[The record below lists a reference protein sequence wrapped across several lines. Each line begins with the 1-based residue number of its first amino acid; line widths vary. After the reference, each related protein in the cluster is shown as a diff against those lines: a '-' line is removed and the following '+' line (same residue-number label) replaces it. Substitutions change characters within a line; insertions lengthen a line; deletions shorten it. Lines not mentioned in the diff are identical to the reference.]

1 MILYKRNNFI
11 FFFII
16 FLYIENIYSQ
26 PDFNKTGE
34 FPSND
39 INKDPKRN
47 GTEPCD
53 YKEKEISLTFENNKL
68 KIKLEVYNIYF
79 YFLLII
85 NILFII
91 LLLSFLVYNLCLKA
105 KETNL
110 EENIKKEILLNYIES
125 KKNDNNDKEE
135 EFKDYNEES
144 NDNLNKENSFLNEEL
159 LNNSGIEAPPAS
171 KVSYL

>member
-110 EENIKKEILLNYIES
+110 EEEIKKEILLNYIES
-125 KKNDNNDKEE
+125 KKNDNNDKDEK
-135 EFKDYNEES
+135 FKDYNEES
-144 NDNLNKENSFLNEEL
+144 NYNLNKENSFLNEEL

>member
-1 MILYKRNNFI
+1 MILYKRNI
-11 FFFII
+11 FFII

-110 EENIKKEILLNYIES
+110 EEDIKKEILLNYIES
-125 KKNDNNDKEE
+125 KKNDNNDKYEK
-135 EFKDYNEES
+135 FKDYNEES

-159 LNNSGIEAPPAS
+159 LNNSGVEAPPAS